1 MSLNTIRIPPED
13 LRHSKVLRRKLLNGS
28 ITVREAY
35 ELERILENERHM
47 AINEGNVN
55 VLASIHYFLR
65 RLEIF
70 LAKHGKKRRLKLGPI
85 KPSNT

>member
-1 MSLNTIRIPPED
+1 M
-13 LRHSKVLRRKLLNGS
+13 
-28 ITVREAY
+28 REAY

-65 RLEIF
+65 RLEII
-70 LAKHGKKRRLKLGPI
+70 LAKHGRKRRLKFGPYQAFQHLV
-85 KPSNT
+85 